1 MANPLP
7 SNNAQYLEN
16 DYWNTRF
23 EAEQQYDW
31 FKDYSQFKHLLTPHI
46 QPSNS
51 ILILGCGNS
60 SLTQDLY
67 EDGYKDLTSI
77 DLSPVV
83 INNMQATAAAV
94 SQCDIKWQVA
104 DMLDL
109 PFADHTFD
117 VVIEKGTMDVL
128 FVDNDQPFDARA
140 EVKKRVFQMLHE
152 THRVL
157 KSDGLFVSVTFAQ
170 PHFRKP
176 FLLSQEFSWNI
187 SVSTFGEGF
196 HYYVYTLQKG
206 RRTETDHPVPFGW
219 PTRDPAAPSGFADS
233 TMQHDHMDHADYLL
247 SIDL

>member
-1 MANPLP
+1 MASPLP
-7 SNNAQYLEN
+7 SNNAQYLED

-31 FKDYSQFKHLLTPHI
+31 FKDYSHFKHLLTPHI

-51 ILILGCGNS
+51 ILVLGCGNS
-60 SLTQDLY
+60 SLTQELY

-83 INNMQATAAAV
+83 IKNMQATAAAV

-196 HYYVYTLQKG
+196 HYYVYTLHKG
-206 RRTETDHPVPFGW
+206 RRTETDYPVPFGW